1 MRVLLAEDD
10 PMIGASVRQGL
21 RQDGFAVDWVEDGR
35 AAELAL
41 AEHAHDAIVP
51 DLGLP
56 KRAVRDAGGAARR
69 NRHTGPVLFLT
80 ARAGKPKT
88 STSEIGRATA
98 EIQ

>member
-41 AEHAHDAIVP
+41 AEHAHDAIVL

-56 KRAVRDAGGAARR
+56 KRAGLDVLAAMRR
-69 NRHTGPVLFLT
+69 SGDTRPVLILT
-80 ARAGKPKT
+80 ARDAVADRVAGLDA
-88 STSEIGRATA
+88 GADD
-98 EIQ
+98 